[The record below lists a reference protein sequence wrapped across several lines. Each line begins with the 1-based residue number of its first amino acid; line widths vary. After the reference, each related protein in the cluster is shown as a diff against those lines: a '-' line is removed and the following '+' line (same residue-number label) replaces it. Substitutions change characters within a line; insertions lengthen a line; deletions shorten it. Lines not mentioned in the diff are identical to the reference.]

1 MNPDKLHPR
10 PYVFVPNG
18 EGNILDLVS
27 PGLIPSRFE
36 KEMKDIV
43 RDLNIP
49 LKLVCS
55 REERAILIKASEAIS
70 LKQIETVIKS
80 IMLVPLSD
88 IKKAKEFREKRLL
101 YIQSLL
107 PHPSNIKYIEVI
119 SSQFHGLKLTV

>member
-1 MNPDKLHPR
+1 M
-10 PYVFVPNG
+10 
-18 EGNILDLVS
+18 DLVS

-80 IMLVPLSD
+80 IMLVP
-88 IKKAKEFREKRLL
+88 R
-101 YIQSLL
+101 
-107 PHPSNIKYIEVI
+107 V
-119 SSQFHGLKLTV
+119 GLKSYLFISLSKM